1 MGFFYQ
7 IYIVKILLKETN
19 KETQFFGLID
29 MRENVSHIFI
39 LETIISYPDT
49 NHEPT
54 QVFVE
59 NLLLSQA

>member
-1 MGFFYQ
+1 MDFFYQ
-7 IYIVKILLKETN
+7 IYIIKILLMEAN
-19 KETQFFGLID
+19 KETQFFGLIG
-29 MRENVSHIFI
+29 MGENVNHIFI
-39 LETIISYPDT
+39 LEIIISYPDT